1 MPEIM
6 AHELDA
12 WERLCFGAVV
22 VGTIFPA
29 KGDGVVGEGE
39 HARIVNGGASDVGT
53 EIFDGRS
60 AGTGGL
66 DMHTP
71 IFAPERWV
79 DWPVILFK

>member
-1 MPEIM
+1 MSEIM
-6 AHELDA
+6 AHEFDA
-12 WERLCFGAVV
+12 WEGLCFRAVV

-39 HARIVNGGASDVGT
+39 QARIVNGRASDVGA

-66 DMHTP
+66 DMHSP
-71 IFAPERWV
+71 SLAPDLRV
-79 DWPVILFK
+79 YWPVLLFE